1 MPTAA
6 VTRTDRSMTGLD
18 PLLLSVAVA
27 GLVIVC
33 VAALVWLFLSQQAEK
48 ASRRHRIAHFNLKD
62 SSKRGKLSA
71 ADEIQRSAKVIRTS
85 RSVSRGE
92 AGRIMLRQAG
102 FTGPV
107 WMLLPIYL
115 ALSTVVALV
124 FWMAGMAPLAAALVS
139 AGLGPGLILLM
150 LRRRRKKRKKAME
163 KEFPGALDIIV
174 RGVKSGLAF
183 TDCLKIAARDVP
195 EPLRSEFATLV
206 EQQSLGMTMAE
217 AVGRFAN
224 RVPLEEANF
233 FAIVIALQ
241 TRTGGR
247 MAESL
252 DNLVAVL
259 RARIQL
265 RAKIQS
271 MSAEAKASGMIIGA
285 LPLVVATMVY
295 LTSPDYIGL
304 LFTELV
310 GNVVL
315 VASAIW
321 MLIGVLVMKKM
332 IAFDF

>member
-1 MPTAA
+1 
-6 VTRTDRSMTGLD
+6 MTGLD
-18 PLLLSVAVA
+18 PIMPGLIVATLVLISVAA
-27 GLVIVC
+27 M
-33 VAALVWLFLSQQAEK
+33 VWTVLSQQAEN
-48 ASRRHRIAHFNLKD
+48 ASRRHRIANFGLAERSVKNMQ
-62 SSKRGKLSA
+62 SPS
-71 ADEIQRSAKVIRTS
+71 DEIQQSVKVIRSS
-85 RSVSRGE
+85 RNVSRRD
-92 AGRIMLRQAG
+92 AARYMLRQAG
-102 FTGPV
+102 FSAPV

-115 ALSTVVALV
+115 ILSAIVAMFL
-124 FWMAGMAPLAAALVS
+124 WS
-139 AGLGPGLILLM
+139 AGLTPLVATLASAALGPGLMLLL
-150 LRRRRKKRKKAME
+150 LRRQRNKRKKAME

-195 EPLRSEFATLV
+195 EPLRGEFAKLV

-241 TRTGGR
+241 TRTGGK

-252 DNLVAVL
+252 DNLVSVL
-259 RARIQL
+259 RARVQL
-265 RAKIQS
+265 RAKIHS

-295 LTSPDYIGL
+295 FTSPDYISL

-315 VASAIW
+315 AVSAVW
-321 MLIGVLVMKKM
+321 MMIGVLVMKKM
-332 IAFDF
+332 IAFDY

>member
-1 MPTAA
+1 
-6 VTRTDRSMTGLD
+6 MTGLD
-18 PLLLSVAVA
+18 PVALSLSIA
-27 GLVIVC
+27 GLVLVC
-33 VAALVWLFLSQQAEK
+33 VAAIVWVVLSQQAERT
-48 ASRRHRIAHFNLKD
+48 SRRQRIAHFSLKD
-62 SSKRGKLSA
+62 TSGRGKLST
-71 ADEIQRSAKVIRTS
+71 ADEIHRSAKVIRTS

-92 AGRIMLRQAG
+92 AARIMLRQAG
-102 FTGPV
+102 FTAPA
-107 WMLLPIYL
+107 WMLLPIYIG
-115 ALSTVVALV
+115 LSGVVALLL
-124 FWMAGMAPLAAALVS
+124 WAAGMPPLLAILSSAA
-139 AGLGPGLILLM
+139 LGPGLILLM
-150 LRRRRKKRKKAME
+150 LRRQRKKRKIAME

-195 EPLRSEFATLV
+195 EPLRGEFATLV

-241 TRTGGR
+241 TRTGGK

-252 DNLVAVL
+252 DNLVSVL
-259 RARIQL
+259 RARVQL

-285 LPLVVATMVY
+285 LPVVVATMVY
-295 LTSPDYIGL
+295 LSSPDYISL
-304 LFTELV
+304 LFTELI

-315 VASAIW
+315 AVSAIW

-332 IAFDF
+332 IAFDY

>member
-1 MPTAA
+1 
-6 VTRTDRSMTGLD
+6 MTGLD
-18 PLLLSVAVA
+18 PVLLSRAVA
-27 GLVIVC
+27 TLVLIC
-33 VAALVWLFLSQQAEK
+33 VAALVWAMLSQQADK
-48 ASRRHRIAHFNLKD
+48 ASRRQRIATFSFRD
-62 SSKRGKLSA
+62 GPGRGKLSPS
-71 ADEIQRSAKVIRTS
+71 DEIQLSAKVIRNT
-85 RSVSRGE
+85 RTVSRRE

-102 FTGPV
+102 FSAPA

-115 ALSTVVALV
+115 AISTVAATFFWSAGLSPVVAI
-124 FWMAGMAPLAAALVS
+124 LVS
-139 AGLGPGLILLM
+139 AALGPGLILLM
-150 LRRRRKKRKKAME
+150 LRRQRKKRKKAME

-183 TDCLKIAARDVP
+183 NDCLKIAARDVP
-195 EPLRSEFATLV
+195 GPLRSEFATLV
-206 EQQSLGMTMAE
+206 EQQSLGLTMAE
-217 AVGRFAN
+217 AVERFAN

-241 TRTGGR
+241 TRTGGK

-252 DNLVAVL
+252 DNLVSVL

-295 LTSPDYIGL
+295 FTSPDYISI
-304 LFTELV
+304 LFTELI

-315 VASAIW
+315 VGCALW
-321 MLIGVLVMKKM
+321 MTIGVLVMKKM
-332 IAFDF
+332 IAFDY